1 MGFLLGVV
9 FLATAACSWDKKE
22 EKLDD
27 SGPIKVQ
34 LPVYTEGTYRMEV
47 VQLFS
52 LKSLADIRGEA
63 AKFLLDATS
72 VDGKLQGHNPYIRY
86 MRDSNDVIVAQDD
99 LSLQLLTIY
108 AHMEKLRTLDESS
121 GAKDVLSYPRTIAVN
136 AKFRS
141 SEGIMENNALYA
153 GQYDA
158 LLVVPYTKSSLPLM
172 ANAGVIGH
180 EHFHALFQKL
190 VIEPLKDQ
198 YPDPNHPT
206 LHSPEILGQEMGL
219 TMISRPVRGAAVVDP
234 RTQYHAALMRAVN
247 EGFADLW
254 GWIYSGDN
262 SFVGRSLPSEK
273 INRELEIVPDA
284 LYDKDDLL
292 GPINLGDSEDSI
304 LSRSYQMGT
313 QLARALRNFAV
324 LHAKSQNISTDEVR
338 PRMAQ
343 ALMSAL
349 PALQKKFGA
358 LKKDEYLTLSQ
369 VAEIFSEQVKDM
381 KSKECDF
388 LAKLMPGDE
397 EKSMKMGDKCRGIEA
412 LEKGTATA
420 PAPATDRE
428 KAPSDPAKDPSKEPA
443 APSKDPGKAPANN
456 PGQTSPKAPGKDSVK
471 GDKS

>member
-1 MGFLLGVV
+1 MGLLLGVV
-9 FLATAACSWDKKE
+9 FLATSACSWDKKE
-22 EKLDD
+22 DKIDEN
-27 SGPIKVQ
+27 GPIKVQ

-72 VDGKLQGHNPYIRY
+72 ADGKLQGRNPYIRY
-86 MRDSNDVIVAQDD
+86 MRDSNDVIIAQDD
-99 LSLQLLTIY
+99 LSLQLLTVY
-108 AHMEKLRTLDESS
+108 AHMEKLRALDESS

-190 VIEPLKDQ
+190 VIEPLKDR

-206 LHSPEILGQEMGL
+206 LHSPEVLGQEMGL
-219 TMISRPVRGAAVVDP
+219 TMISRSTRGALKSDP

-273 INRELEIVPDA
+273 INRELEIVPDK
-284 LYDKDDLL
+284 LDDKDELL
-292 GPINLGDSEDSI
+292 GPINLGDSEDEI
-304 LSRSYQMGT
+304 LALSYRMGT
-313 QLARALRNFAV
+313 ELARALRNFANM
-324 LHAKSQNISTDEVR
+324 HAKSQNISTDEVR

-343 ALMSAL
+343 ALMAAL
-349 PALQKKFGA
+349 PALQKKFEA

-369 VAEIFSEQVKDM
+369 VAELFSEQVKDM
-381 KSKECDF
+381 KSDECYF

-397 EKSMKMGDKCRGIEA
+397 EKSMKMGDKCKGIEA
-412 LEKGTATA
+412 LEKGTGA
-420 PAPATDRE
+420 APATD
-428 KAPSDPAKDPSKEPA
+428 PSKERSKDPACEPAKDSSKKRIEEPCPG
-443 APSKDPGKAPANN
+443 APKN
-456 PGQTSPKAPGKDSVK
+456 PVK
-471 GDKS
+471 EDKP